1 MRVKL
6 KVKLSNADDLGGFG
20 LLVHNDWAVVCSAKP
35 LRSYQLTDFIKPYMY
50 ITKLISLYYNYYLHE
65 RMLYDVFGI

>member
-6 KVKLSNADDLGGFG
+6 KVKLSNVDDFSSGGFG

-35 LRSYQLTDFIKPYMY
+35 LRSYLLTYFIKPY
-50 ITKLISLYYNYYLHE
+50 ITKLISLYYYYLHE